1 MGVTKCGKPQC
12 NSDGDRR
19 TGGDATDRLVGDE
32 VITLMITLM
41 ISLFRRD
48 DLIIADLISAC
59 HRRDAFRRSRHL
71 ERVIPALVNV
81 RHSQL
86 LFKQMPSFVLN
97 GEVVGGKKKNS
108 TSVLATELG
117 AQFPPCLLWKQEK
130 TGSEGRASHFPPVD
144 SILIP

>member
-19 TGGDATDRLVGDE
+19 TGGDATNRLVGDE

-81 RHSQL
+81 GIPNCYPNKCR
-86 LFKQMPSFVLN
+86 PSFLR
-97 GEVVGGKKKNS
+97 GSGGWEK
-108 TSVLATELG
+108 E
-117 AQFPPCLLWKQEK
+117 KQHL
-130 TGSEGRASHFPPVD
+130 SACN
-144 SILIP
+144 

>member
-97 GEVVGGKKKNS
+97 GEVVGGKRKTAPQCLQLS
-108 TSVLATELG
+108 WELSSHLVCFG
-117 AQFPPCLLWKQEK
+117 SKRRQGVREGLRTFLL
-130 TGSEGRASHFPPVD
+130 
-144 SILIP
+144 SIVS

>member
-1 MGVTKCGKPQC
+1 
-12 NSDGDRR
+12 
-19 TGGDATDRLVGDE
+19 
-32 VITLMITLM
+32 MITLM

-117 AQFPPCLLWKQEK
+117 AQSHLVCFGSKMASGPDGNDVVGQVCL
-130 TGSEGRASHFPPVD
+130 
-144 SILIP
+144 